1 MRKFHILLILT
12 TVFVAFESCTKVPI
26 TGRRQTNLLP
36 ETELMAMA
44 LTNYNQV
51 LSESRLITTG
61 ANADQVKQAGARISK
76 VVTEYMNSHGY
87 AKRVADYNWQFN
99 VIDDPTVNAW
109 CMPGGKVAFYSG
121 ILPICKD
128 ENGIAVVMGHEIA
141 HAIARHGNERMSQGL
156 LLQLGGV
163 ALDVATST
171 KPNET
176 RQLFQ
181 LAYGVGANV
190 GVMLPFSRKH
200 ESEADKMGL
209 IFMAMAGY
217 NPKEAP
223 IFWERMNQLGGSRPP
238 EFLSTHPNP
247 EKRIAE
253 LNKNMAEAMKY
264 YKPR

>member
-1 MRKFHILLILT
+1 MWHSKVVPKFLLP
-12 TVFVAFESCTKVPI
+12 VVE
-26 TGRRQTNLLP
+26 TNLLP

-109 CMPGGKVAFYSG
+109 RMPGGKVAFYSG

-171 KPNET
+171 KPNEH
-176 RQLFQ
+176 
-181 LAYGVGANV
+181 ANC
-190 GVMLPFSRKH
+190 F
-200 ESEADKMGL
+200 
-209 IFMAMAGY
+209 
-217 NPKEAP
+217 N
-223 IFWERMNQLGGSRPP
+223 
-238 EFLSTHPNP
+238 
-247 EKRIAE
+247 
-253 LNKNMAEAMKY
+253 
-264 YKPR
+264 